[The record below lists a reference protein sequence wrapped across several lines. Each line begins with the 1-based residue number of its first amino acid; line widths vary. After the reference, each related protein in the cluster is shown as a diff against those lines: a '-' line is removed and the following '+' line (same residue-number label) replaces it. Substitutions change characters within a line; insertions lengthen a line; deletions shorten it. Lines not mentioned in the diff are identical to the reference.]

1 MMSFE
6 DKIEKKKRDTEE
18 VIYNRKRD
26 SKIKHKQF
34 QREKKESARYILGG
48 CYYLIHRNVYL

>member
-1 MMSFE
+1 MSFE

-34 QREKKESARYILGG
+34 QREKK
-48 CYYLIHRNVYL
+48 